1 MEAFPRGLYLG
12 QNTFESI
19 SMISKRLVLFIK
31 IMKTALYLKYAT
43 KTWYMLSRILL
54 TFVEQWSCNNDM
66 RISTTKTK
74 EMVICFRRDRTF
86 VDSLPYIYMNGNY
99 IERVSQAKVLG
110 VTISSDLCWNAHVDE
125 IISKA
130 RKRVYMIYQLNR
142 AGINQNDFIIM
153 YVSVI
158 RPVVEYAFSVWHTNL
173 PKYLPDNIEIIQKR
187 CLKTLCPGYQ
197 YENILQMVNLP
208 TLHRRRDELCRA
220 YFVQMKSSDHKL
232 NALVPNG
239 RSVPYALRLCNKLP
253 IPRAKTNRYTNSL
266 IPWCLGNYQ
275 IG

>member
-1 MEAFPRGLYLG
+1 MEAFPRGLYQG

-31 IMKTALYLKYAT
+31 MMKTALYLKYAT

-66 RISTTKTK
+66 RISTK

-99 IERVSQAKVLG
+99 TERVSQAKVLG

-142 AGINQNDFIIM
+142 L
-153 YVSVI
+153 VS
-158 RPVVEYAFSVWHTNL
+158 T
-173 PKYLPDNIEIIQKR
+173 
-187 CLKTLCPGYQ
+187 KT
-197 YENILQMVNLP
+197 I
-208 TLHRRRDELCRA
+208 
-220 YFVQMKSSDHKL
+220 
-232 NALVPNG
+232 
-239 RSVPYALRLCNKLP
+239 
-253 IPRAKTNRYTNSL
+253 SL
-266 IPWCLGNYQ
+266 
-275 IG
+275 